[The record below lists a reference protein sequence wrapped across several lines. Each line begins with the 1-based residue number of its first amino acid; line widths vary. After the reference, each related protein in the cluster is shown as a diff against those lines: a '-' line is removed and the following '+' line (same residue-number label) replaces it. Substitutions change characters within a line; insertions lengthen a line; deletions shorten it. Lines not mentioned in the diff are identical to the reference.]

1 MALPKLDN
9 TQIEKNQIVIIQ
21 KIDALHAVL
30 TDKMV
35 PAIEKMAGP
44 SIVEKMFP
52 FVVQIADN
60 IYNIAGKMEAQVTS
74 LKEVQDALAA
84 QAKTTMANEG
94 QQIEAA
100 REAGKKPEA
109 DRKEVKQKSA
119 LERLLEF
126 LEKVIIPLVA
136 GFAIGLASSFGLF
149 KTTFGKIVVIFAA
162 LYASLSGFRKVVN
175 AVVVQIIKSLPQI
188 VGGIKSS
195 VTGIVNGLKTVGS
208 GLASGLTKTFN
219 SIVSSVT
226 KIAPNVVKAVVNTF
240 REVVVMS
247 ANTVQKITSV
257 VEGIGKFF
265 SSAGSKI
272 AGLFKG
278 GTIGKAIDLITDS
291 FKTVFNLI
299 SKIGNVGKVT
309 EGAAKAGQF
318 FAKTGQMFA
327 KIGRLLGPIGIV
339 ISTVMALFQ
348 GIQGAFKGFDE
359 EGVFGAIKGFTSG
372 IITGLVGWIGDL
384 GTWLLGKLVSLLG
397 FDELGDKIAAFDFSG
412 LLSQF
417 IKNMF
422 DTVKQAF
429 TGFFESITGAFG
441 KIFSGEDIIGGIL
454 ELLGAVPMLLIDI
467 ITAPFKSLGDAL
479 KDLFDFDIGQ
489 MAKKL
494 LVSMFPPDTMIG
506 KVIGTGEIQE
516 EVVAAE
522 AKKADEKAKD
532 NAAKA
537 EQKAGET
544 KPGTAPA
551 PDPVVRTTPP
561 SQTSPARTTPATVQT
576 SPAQRSAAVPV
587 QTATVANQPA
597 AVAAAPGAVPN
608 VQPAAAQAPGATPGA
623 QPAIAM
629 RPVQT
634 RTPGQAINTDSQR
647 VAAAQGGG
655 GGFGGQTNIV
665 APQSSVVNA
674 PSNQTVNAPLSA
686 YGIFGGR
693 VSYPQMAGTF

>member
-9 TQIEKNQIVIIQ
+9 TQIEKNQVVIIQ

-30 TDKMV
+30 ADKLV
-35 PAIEKMAGP
+35 PAVEKMTGT

-84 QAKTTMANEG
+84 QAKATVANEG

-100 REAGKKPEA
+100 REAAKKPEA
-109 DRKEVKQKSA
+109 EKKEVKQKSA
-119 LERLLEF
+119 LERFFDF
-126 LEKVIIPLVA
+126 LEKVLLPLVG
-136 GFAIGLASSFGLF
+136 GFIIGLSKALGGFES
-149 KTTFGKIVVIFAA
+149 TFGKILTIFAA
-162 LYASLSGFRKVVN
+162 LYVGLSGFRKTIN
-175 AVVVQIIKSLPQI
+175 SVVVQLVKALPQL
-188 VGGIKSS
+188 VGMIKGAFMSLVSGIKSA
-195 VTGIVNGLKTVGS
+195 GGGF
-208 GLASGLTKTFN
+208 TKA
-219 SIVSSVT
+219 I
-226 KIAPNVVKAVVNTF
+226 VNTF
-240 REVVVMS
+240 RELVVMS
-247 ANTVQKITSV
+247 SNTVQQITRV
-257 VEGIGKFF
+257 FEGIGKFF
-265 SSAGSKI
+265 SSAGAKI
-272 AGLFKG
+272 AGFFKG
-278 GTIGKAIDLITDS
+278 GTIGKAIDVVVDS

-299 SKIGNVGKVT
+299 SKIGNVGKVA

-318 FAKTGQMFA
+318 FAKMGQMFA

-348 GIQGAFKGFDE
+348 GIKGAFKGFDE

-372 IITGLVGWIGDL
+372 IITGFIGWIGDFA
-384 GTWLLGKLVSLLG
+384 TWIIGKLVSLLG

-412 LLSQF
+412 LLSKF
-417 IKNMF
+417 IENMF

-454 ELLGAVPMLLIDI
+454 ELLGAVPMMLIDI

-479 KDLFDFDIGQ
+479 KEMFDFDIGQ

-516 EVVAAE
+516 DVAAAE

-544 KPGTAPA
+544 KPGATPA
-551 PDPVVRTTPP
+551 PVVRTTPP
-561 SQTSPARTTPATVQT
+561 RQAPAQSTPA
-576 SPAQRSAAVPV
+576 AV
-587 QTATVANQPA
+587 QTAAPANQPA
-597 AVAAAPGAVPN
+597 AVAAAPGAAPN
-608 VQPAAAQAPGATPGA
+608 VQPAAARAPGAASST

-629 RPVQT
+629 RPVQA
-634 RTPGQAINTDSQR
+634 RTPGQAISTDSQR

-655 GGFGGQTNIV
+655 GSGGQTNIV
-665 APQSSVVNA
+665 APQQSIVSAPQSQVVN
-674 PSNQTVNAPLSA
+674 TPLSA

-693 VSYPQMAGTF
+693 ASFSRAFSTF

>member
-30 TDKMV
+30 ADKMV
-35 PAIEKMAGP
+35 PAIEKMAES

-74 LKEVQDALAA
+74 LKEVQDALSA

-109 DRKEVKQKSA
+109 EKKEVKQKSA
-119 LERLLEF
+119 LERFFEF
-126 LEKVIIPLVA
+126 MEKVLLPLVG
-136 GFAIGLASSFGLF
+136 GFIIGLSKALGGFES
-149 KTTFGKIVVIFAA
+149 TFGKILTIFAA
-162 LYASLSGFRKVVN
+162 LYVGLAGFRKTVN
-175 AVVVQIIKSLPQI
+175 NIVLQIIKSLPQL
-188 VGGIKSS
+188 VGMIKGAFMSLVNGIKSA
-195 VTGIVNGLKTVGS
+195 GGGF
-208 GLASGLTKTFN
+208 TK
-219 SIVSSVT
+219 SI
-226 KIAPNVVKAVVNTF
+226 VNTF
-240 REVVVMS
+240 RELVVMS
-247 ANTVQKITSV
+247 SKTTQQITAV
-257 VEGIGKFF
+257 FQNIGKFF
-265 SSAGSKI
+265 SGAGAKI
-272 AGLFKG
+272 AGFFKG
-278 GTIGKAIDLITDS
+278 GTIGKAIDVVVDS

-327 KIGRLLGPIGIV
+327 KIGRLLGPIGVV

-384 GTWLLGKLVSLLG
+384 GAWLLGKLVSLLG

-454 ELLGAVPMLLIDI
+454 ELLGAVPMMLIDI

-479 KDLFDFDIGQ
+479 KELFDFDIGQ

-494 LVSMFPPDTMIG
+494 LVSMFPPNTMIG

-516 EVVAAE
+516 EVAAAE

-537 EQKAGET
+537 EQEVKAGET

-551 PDPVVRTTPP
+551 PVVRTTPPGTAPAPVVRTTPP
-561 SQTSPARTTPATVQT
+561 SQQAPAQSTPAASQTSPTRTTPAAIT
-576 SPAQRSAAVPV
+576 
-587 QTATVANQPA
+587 
-597 AVAAAPGAVPN
+597 AAPGAGPN
-608 VQPAAAQAPGATPGA
+608 VQPAATQAPGATPGT

-634 RTPGQAINTDSQR
+634 RTPGQAISTDSQR

-655 GGFGGQTNIV
+655 GGGSQTNIV
-665 APQSSVVNA
+665 APQQSIISA
-674 PSNQTVNAPLSA
+674 PQSQVVNAPLSA

-693 VSYPQMAGTF
+693 VSYPQMVGIF

>member
-30 TDKMV
+30 ADKMV
-35 PAIEKMAGP
+35 PAIEKMAES

-74 LKEVQDALAA
+74 LKEVQDALSA

-109 DRKEVKQKSA
+109 EKKEVKQKSA
-119 LERLLEF
+119 LERFFEF
-126 LEKVIIPLVA
+126 MEKVLLPLVG
-136 GFAIGLASSFGLF
+136 GFIIGLSKALGGFES
-149 KTTFGKIVVIFAA
+149 TFGKILTIFAA
-162 LYASLSGFRKVVN
+162 LYVGLAGFRKTVN
-175 AVVVQIIKSLPQI
+175 NIVLQIIKSLPQL
-188 VGGIKSS
+188 VGMIKGAFMSLVSGIKSA
-195 VTGIVNGLKTVGS
+195 GGGF
-208 GLASGLTKTFN
+208 TK
-219 SIVSSVT
+219 SI
-226 KIAPNVVKAVVNTF
+226 VNTF
-240 REVVVMS
+240 RELVVMS
-247 ANTVQKITSV
+247 SKTAQQITAV
-257 VEGIGKFF
+257 FQNVGKFF
-265 SSAGSKI
+265 SGAGAKI
-272 AGLFKG
+272 AGFFKG
-278 GTIGKAIDLITDS
+278 GTIGKAIDVVVDS

-327 KIGRLLGPIGIV
+327 KIGRLLGPIGVV

-372 IITGLVGWIGDL
+372 VITGLVGWIGDL

-479 KDLFDFDIGQ
+479 KELFDFDIGQ

-516 EVVAAE
+516 EVAAAE

-537 EQKAGET
+537 EQAVKAGET
-544 KPGTAPA
+544 KPGTTPA
-551 PDPVVRTTPP
+551 PVVRTTPP
-561 SQTSPARTTPATVQT
+561 SQQAPAQSTPATVQT

-587 QTATVANQPA
+587 QTATAANQPA
-597 AVAAAPGAVPN
+597 AVAAAPGAVSN
-608 VQPAAAQAPGATPGA
+608 VQPAPAQAPGATPGA

-655 GGFGGQTNIV
+655 GGGGQTNIV
-665 APQSSVVNA
+665 APQQSIISA
-674 PSNQTVNAPLSA
+674 PQSQVVNAPLSA

>member
-9 TQIEKNQIVIIQ
+9 TQIEKNQVVIIQ

-30 TDKMV
+30 ADKLV
-35 PAIEKMAGP
+35 PAVEKMTGT

-84 QAKTTMANEG
+84 QAKATVANEG

-100 REAGKKPEA
+100 REAAKKPEA
-109 DRKEVKQKSA
+109 EKKEVKQKSA
-119 LERLLEF
+119 LERFFDF
-126 LEKVIIPLVA
+126 LEKVLLPLVG
-136 GFAIGLASSFGLF
+136 GFIIGLSKALGGFES
-149 KTTFGKIVVIFAA
+149 TFGKILTIFAA
-162 LYASLSGFRKVVN
+162 LYVGLSGFRKTIN
-175 AVVVQIIKSLPQI
+175 SVVVQLVKALPQL
-188 VGGIKSS
+188 VGMIKGAFMSLVSGIKSA
-195 VTGIVNGLKTVGS
+195 GGGF
-208 GLASGLTKTFN
+208 TKA
-219 SIVSSVT
+219 I
-226 KIAPNVVKAVVNTF
+226 VNTF
-240 REVVVMS
+240 RELVVMS
-247 ANTVQKITSV
+247 SNTVQQITRV
-257 VEGIGKFF
+257 FEGIGKFF
-265 SSAGSKI
+265 SSAGAKI
-272 AGLFKG
+272 AGFFKG
-278 GTIGKAIDLITDS
+278 GTIGKAIDVVVDS

-299 SKIGNVGKVT
+299 SKIGNVGKVA

-318 FAKTGQMFA
+318 FAKMGQMFA

-348 GIQGAFKGFDE
+348 GIKGAFKGFDE

-372 IITGLVGWIGDL
+372 IITGFIGWIGDFA
-384 GTWLLGKLVSLLG
+384 TWIIGKLVSLLG

-412 LLSQF
+412 LLSKF
-417 IKNMF
+417 IENMF

-454 ELLGAVPMLLIDI
+454 ELLGAVPMMLIDI

-479 KDLFDFDIGQ
+479 KEMFDFDIGQ

-516 EVVAAE
+516 DVAAAE

-544 KPGTAPA
+544 KPGATPA
-551 PDPVVRTTPP
+551 PVVRTTPP
-561 SQTSPARTTPATVQT
+561 RQAPAQSTPA
-576 SPAQRSAAVPV
+576 AV
-587 QTATVANQPA
+587 QTAAPANQPA
-597 AVAAAPGAVPN
+597 AIAAAPGAAPN
-608 VQPAAAQAPGATPGA
+608 VQPAAARAPGAASST

-629 RPVQT
+629 RPVQA
-634 RTPGQAINTDSQR
+634 RTPGQAISTDSQR

-655 GGFGGQTNIV
+655 GSGGQTNIV
-665 APQSSVVNA
+665 APQQSIVSAPQSQVVN
-674 PSNQTVNAPLSA
+674 TPLSA

-693 VSYPQMAGTF
+693 ASFSRAFSTF

>member
-84 QAKTTMANEG
+84 QALGAAPNEG

-109 DRKEVKQKSA
+109 EKKEVKQKSA
-119 LERLLEF
+119 LERFFEF
-126 LEKVIIPLVA
+126 LEKVLLPLVG
-136 GFAIGLASSFGLF
+136 GFIIGLSKALGGFES
-149 KTTFGKIVVIFAA
+149 TFGKILTIFAA
-162 LYASLSGFRKVVN
+162 LYVGLAGFRKTVN
-175 AVVVQIIKSLPQI
+175 NIVLQIIKSLPQL
-188 VGGIKSS
+188 VGMIKGAFMSLVNGIKSA
-195 VTGIVNGLKTVGS
+195 GGGF
-208 GLASGLTKTFN
+208 TK
-219 SIVSSVT
+219 SI
-226 KIAPNVVKAVVNTF
+226 VNTF
-240 REVVVMS
+240 RELVVMS
-247 ANTVQKITSV
+247 SKTAQQITAV
-257 VEGIGKFF
+257 FQNIGKFF
-265 SSAGSKI
+265 SGAGAKI
-272 AGLFKG
+272 AGFFKG
-278 GTIGKAIDLITDS
+278 GTIGKAIDVVVDS

-299 SKIGNVGKVT
+299 SKIGNVGKVA

-454 ELLGAVPMLLIDI
+454 ELLGAVPMMLIDI

-516 EVVAAE
+516 EVAAAE

-551 PDPVVRTTPP
+551 PAPVVRTTPP
-561 SQTSPARTTPATVQT
+561 SQQAPAQSTPAASQTSPARTTPATVQT

-587 QTATVANQPA
+587 QTATAANQPA

-608 VQPAAAQAPGATPGA
+608 VQPAPAQAPGATPGA

-634 RTPGQAINTDSQR
+634 RTPGQAISTDSQR

-655 GGFGGQTNIV
+655 GGGGGQTNIV
-665 APQSSVVNA
+665 APQQSIISAPQSQVVN
-674 PSNQTVNAPLSA
+674 TPLSA

-693 VSYPQMAGTF
+693 VSYPQMAGIF